1 MGSCSPP
8 RSAYFHLL
16 LSLPRNSSAG
26 SITSQI
32 CRSNV
37 LPPFL
42 ILWTFFRS
50 SVSLT
55 CSNYDSPG
63 FYHSQFPWHHPGSHL
78 APQNT
83 SLIINL
89 KMTRTRWTLFF
100 PANTACTGH
109 PSQAQ
114 DWVCPSEPLS
124 QQHWHCCLIP
134 CSQASSKYWNA
145 FPYHQLDLP
154 RARYALCCPIPITIP
169 YPLFWLQTQN
179 RLKGEDKVF
188 LCPMMLCLAS
198 SFIWDATGRV
208 SGSINQEAQ
217 RSSCPSSP
225 AVHNPTRSALKLL
238 FLRGFWAVLS
248 FSQSISLPAAVEW
261 NRTPNTALVWVH
273 TLSGN

>member
-1 MGSCSPP
+1 
-8 RSAYFHLL
+8 
-16 LSLPRNSSAG
+16 
-26 SITSQI
+26 
-32 CRSNV
+32 
-37 LPPFL
+37 
-42 ILWTFFRS
+42 
-50 SVSLT
+50 
-55 CSNYDSPG
+55 
-63 FYHSQFPWHHPGSHL
+63 
-78 APQNT
+78 
-83 SLIINL
+83 
-89 KMTRTRWTLFF
+89 MTRTRWTLFF
-100 PANTACTGH
+100 LANTACTGH

-154 RARYALCCPIPITIP
+154 RARYALCCPIQITIP

-179 RLKGEDKVF
+179 RLKGE
-188 LCPMMLCLAS
+188 
-198 SFIWDATGRV
+198 GRFFCVPWCSALLHPFYEMQQV

-248 FSQSISLPAAVEW
+248 FPRVSVFLLLWSGTGHLTLHWSEYTPSLGIKSDTVRDARKYW
-261 NRTPNTALVWVH
+261 KIGLLR
-273 TLSGN
+273 